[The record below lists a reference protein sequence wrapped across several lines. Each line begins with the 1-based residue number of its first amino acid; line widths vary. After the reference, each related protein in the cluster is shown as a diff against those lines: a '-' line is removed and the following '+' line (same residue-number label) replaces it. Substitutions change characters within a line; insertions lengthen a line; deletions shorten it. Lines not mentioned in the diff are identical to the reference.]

1 MPKVSREKWRKLV
14 HPYLTECNYRISS
27 KGRVETITGE
37 IITGELC
44 GDYNYVKLRGIDK
57 RSHRIRV
64 CKLVAEAFL
73 PQPERGAVLKHKSPE
88 KPGKCL
94 VENLYYEK

>member
-1 MPKVSREKWRKLV
+1 MPKVAREKWRKLV

-44 GDYNYVKLRGIDK
+44 QITRN
-57 RSHRIRV
+57 
-64 CKLVAEAFL
+64 
-73 PQPERGAVLKHKSPE
+73 
-88 KPGKCL
+88 
-94 VENLYYEK
+94 